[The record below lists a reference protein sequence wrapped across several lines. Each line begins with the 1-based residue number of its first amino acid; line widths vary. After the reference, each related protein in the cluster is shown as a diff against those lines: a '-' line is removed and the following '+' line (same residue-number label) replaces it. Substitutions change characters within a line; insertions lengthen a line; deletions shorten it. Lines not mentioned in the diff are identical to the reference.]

1 MLDLS
6 LYLVASRG
14 NLSDESFLNI
24 LNEAL
29 KGGVSIVQLR
39 EKNLCT
45 RDFYALAL
53 KVKALCA
60 TFKVPFLINDRIDIA
75 MAIKADGVHLGQDDM
90 PVNIARK
97 MLGVDKIIGLSV
109 QKLSQ
114 LENTAGA
121 DYLGCGAVFQTTTK
135 ESKVIN
141 PAGLKALCD
150 NSALPVVAIGGI
162 NLENIAQLKGIKLAG
177 IAVVSAI
184 MNAKEPLKAALKLK
198 ESFKNL

>member
-60 TFKVPFLINDRIDIA
+60 TFKVPFLIND
-75 MAIKADGVHLGQDDM
+75 
-90 PVNIARK
+90 
-97 MLGVDKIIGLSV
+97 
-109 QKLSQ
+109 KLITS
-114 LENTAGA
+114 NFT
-121 DYLGCGAVFQTTTK
+121 
-135 ESKVIN
+135 
-141 PAGLKALCD
+141 
-150 NSALPVVAIGGI
+150 
-162 NLENIAQLKGIKLAG
+162 
-177 IAVVSAI
+177 
-184 MNAKEPLKAALKLK
+184 
-198 ESFKNL
+198 